1 MKFFRLAQAAKKIA
15 AFIFTS
21 FIYLV
26 LSDSLFAQYHIKSST
41 DTALSTQRD
50 SEKIKTY
57 RITNK
62 KFNEAYL
69 QNLMPSTAGQE
80 FFDPQKTLIVADLTA
95 NFVLLN
101 TPKLP
106 VFFVASA
113 RVNLRLLAD
122 HGDPVKSPSY
132 MPGGTLYFRTNKD
145 AYHPEFLSISY
156 THHSNGVRGPTLNP
170 DGTFNTDSGKFTT
183 NFYTLTYH
191 TGKETDRDN
200 LIINRYDALGLE
212 VHSALFGLGY
222 SHPLKGRYGF
232 IRING
237 NWLYNIAHA
246 VTDPVDNNKKNFL
259 NWQRLQ
265 LDFEFIVDKYDNYA
279 ITDVK
284 KRLNVNLKY
293 YYQFPFM
300 QNVSILAGAGYRGQ
314 DDYNILFQD
323 SYPYVIIGLAAGLS
337 FNVHR

>member
-1 MKFFRLAQAAKKIA
+1 MNIVRRIIA
-15 AFIFTS
+15 CVLCF
-21 FIYLV
+21 FIYLISLDV
-26 LSDSLFAQYHIKSST
+26 LFAQYHINPGT
-41 DTALSTQRD
+41 DTALSLQPD
-50 SEKIKTY
+50 SGKIKTH
-57 RITNK
+57 RTNK

-69 QNLMPSTAGQE
+69 QNLPPSIAGQE
-80 FFDPQKTLIVADLTA
+80 FFDPQRTLLVADLTA
-95 NFVLLN
+95 NFVILN

-132 MPGGTLYFRTNKD
+132 MPGGTLYFRINGD
-145 AYHPEFLSISY
+145 AYNLRFLSISY
-156 THHSNGVRGPTLNP
+156 THHSNGVRGPTTNP
-170 DGTFNTDSGKFTT
+170 DGSFNIDSGKFTT

-191 TGKETDRDN
+191 AGKETDKGD

-212 VHSALFGLGY
+212 LHSALAGLGY
-222 SHPLKGRYGF
+222 SHPLKGKYGF
-232 IRING
+232 VRING

-246 VTDPVDNNKKNFL
+246 VGDPVEKNKKNFL

-265 LDFEFIVDKYDNYA
+265 LDFEYIVDKYDNYV
-279 ITDVK
+279 ITDLK
-284 KRLNVNLKY
+284 KRLNINLKY

-300 QNVSILAGAGYRGQ
+300 QNVSFLAGAGYRGQ

-337 FNVHR
+337 FNAHK